1 MSRGHRLLKLENGG
15 SFVYM
20 RHAKMRGAS
29 PGSFLLPSGWRYSE
43 APRGFT
49 DETADAYG
57 AAATGIVTAPT
68 RERQTSVRYRTDI
81 GRRTIP

>member
-1 MSRGHRLLKLENGG
+1 
-15 SFVYM
+15 
-20 RHAKMRGAS
+20 MRGAS